1 MRQAVIEG
9 GFGIER
15 VIWRE
20 VQDPLPGPGQVLVR
34 VRAASLNYR
43 DYLVAKGAYNPKMP
57 LPRVPLSDGAGEV
70 VALGE
75 GVSNWAIGDRVA
87 GIFMQAWLDG
97 PYRDVYG
104 KSALGGAIDGLLSEL
119 VVLDAH
125 GLVAIPDHLSFEEA
139 ATLPCAAVTAWNAL
153 FESGNVKPGD
163 TVLVQG
169 SGGVSVFALQFAKA
183 AGARVI
189 ATSSQPAKIERLKA
203 LGADWV
209 LNYKEVPEWGKVIAK
224 AGGVDHVVE
233 VGGIGS
239 LEQSIVA
246 VRAGGHVSV
255 IGVLT
260 GVTGNV
266 NIAPILHKH
275 LHVQGIYV
283 GSRAMFQNLN
293 RALSQNQ
300 LKPVVDSVY
309 PGAEIQEALR
319 HMEVAGHFGKI
330 VISLTHQH

>member
-15 VIWRE
+15 VVWRE
-20 VQDPLPGPGQVLVR
+20 VEDPTPGPGQVLVR
-34 VRAASLNYR
+34 VRATSLNYR
-43 DYLVAKGAYNPKMP
+43 DYLVVKGHYNPKMA

-75 GVSNWAIGDRVA
+75 GVTNWNVGDRVA
-87 GIFMQAWLDG
+87 GIFMQTWLDG
-97 PYRDVYG
+97 PYREEYG
-104 KSALGGAIDGLLSEL
+104 KSALGGAIDGMLADL
-119 VVLDAH
+119 VVLDER
-125 GLVAIPDHLSFEEA
+125 GLVAVPDHLSFAEA

-153 FESGNVKPGD
+153 FESGSVKPGD

-189 ATSSQPAKIERLKA
+189 ATSSQPAKMDRLKA
-203 LGADWV
+203 MGADWV
-209 LNYKEVPEWGKVIAK
+209 LNYKEEPEWGKVIAK

-246 VRAGGHVSV
+246 VRAGGQVNV

-260 GVTGNV
+260 GVAGSL

-275 LHVQGIYV
+275 LHLQGIYV

-293 RALSQNQ
+293 RALAQNQ
-300 LKPVVDSVY
+300 LKPVIDSVY
-309 PGAEIQEALR
+309 PGAQIQEALR
-319 HMEVAGHFGKI
+319 HMEGAGHFGKI
-330 VISLTHQH
+330 VVEL

>member
-1 MRQAVIEG
+1 MRQAVIES

-15 VIWRE
+15 VVWRE
-20 VQDPLPGPGQVLVR
+20 AEEPQPGPGQVLVR
-34 VRAASLNYR
+34 VRATSLNYR
-43 DYLVAKGAYNPKMP
+43 DYLVAMGHYNPKMP
-57 LPRVPLSDGAGEV
+57 LPRVPLSDGAGEIAAV
-70 VALGE
+70 GA
-75 GVSNWAIGDRVA
+75 GVGDWAVGDRVA
-87 GIFMQAWLDG
+87 GIFMQTWLDG
-97 PYRDVYG
+97 PYREGYG
-104 KSALGGAIDGLLSEL
+104 KSALGGAIDGMLADL
-119 VVLDAH
+119 VVLDAQ
-125 GLVAIPDHLSFEEA
+125 GLVAIPDHLSFAEA

-189 ATSSQPAKIERLKA
+189 ATSSQPAKMERLRA
-203 LGADWV
+203 MGADWV
-209 LNYKEVPEWGKVIAK
+209 LNYKQEPEWGKVIAK

-260 GVTGNV
+260 GVAGSI

-275 LHVQGIYV
+275 LHIQGIYV

-293 RALSQNQ
+293 RALAQNQ
-300 LKPVVDSVY
+300 LRPVIDSVY
-309 PGAEIQEALR
+309 PTAQIQEALR
-319 HMEVAGHFGKI
+319 HMAGAGHFGKI
-330 VISLTHQH
+330 AVEL

>member
-15 VIWRE
+15 VVWRE
-20 VQDPLPGPGQVLVR
+20 VEDPTPGPGQVLVR
-34 VRAASLNYR
+34 VRATSLNYR
-43 DYLVAKGAYNPKMP
+43 DYLVVKGHYNPKMA

-75 GVSNWAIGDRVA
+75 GVTNWNVGDRVA
-87 GIFMQAWLDG
+87 GIFMQTWLDG
-97 PYRDVYG
+97 PYREEYG
-104 KSALGGAIDGLLSEL
+104 KSALGGAIDGMLADL
-119 VVLDAH
+119 VVLDEQ
-125 GLVAIPDHLSFEEA
+125 GLVAVPDHLSFAEA

-153 FESGNVKPGD
+153 FESGSVKPGD

-189 ATSSQPAKIERLKA
+189 ATSSQPAKMDRLKA
-203 LGADWV
+203 MGADWV
-209 LNYKEVPEWGKVIAK
+209 LNYKEEPEWGKVIAK

-246 VRAGGHVSV
+246 VRAGGQVNV

-260 GVTGNV
+260 GVAGSL

-275 LHVQGIYV
+275 LHLQGIYV
-283 GSRAMFQNLN
+283 GSRSMFMNLN
-293 RALSQNQ
+293 RALAQNQ
-300 LKPVVDSVY
+300 VKPVIDSVY
-309 PGAEIQEALR
+309 PGAQIQEALR
-319 HMEVAGHFGKI
+319 HMEGAGHFGKI
-330 VISLTHQH
+330 VVEL

>member
-9 GFGIER
+9 GFGIDR
-15 VIWRE
+15 VVWRE
-20 VQDPLPGPGQVLVR
+20 AQGPLPGPGQVLVR
-34 VRAASLNYR
+34 VRATSLNYR
-43 DYLVAKGAYNPKMP
+43 DYLVAKGSYNPKMP

-75 GVSNWAIGDRVA
+75 GVSVWAVGDRVT
-87 GIFMQAWLDG
+87 GIFMQTWLDG
-97 PYRDVYG
+97 PYRDAYG
-104 KSALGGAIDGLLSEL
+104 KSALGGAIDGMLSDL
-119 VVLDAH
+119 VVLDAQ
-125 GLVAIPDHLSFEEA
+125 GLIAIPGHLSFAEA

-153 FESGNVKPGD
+153 FESGDVRPGD

-169 SGGVSVFALQFAKA
+169 SGGVSVFALQLAKA

-189 ATSSQPAKIERLKA
+189 ATSSHPAKMERLKA
-203 LGADWV
+203 MGADWV
-209 LNYKEVPEWGKVIAK
+209 LNYKEEPEWGKAIAK

-246 VRAGGHVSV
+246 VRAGGHISV

-260 GVTGNV
+260 GVAGNL

-283 GSRAMFQNLN
+283 GSRSMFQNLN

-300 LKPVVDSVY
+300 LKPVIDSVY
-309 PGAEIQEALR
+309 PAEQIQEALR
-319 HMEVAGHFGKI
+319 HMEGAGHFGKI
-330 VISLTHQH
+330 VVEL

>member
-15 VIWRE
+15 VVWRE
-20 VQDPLPGPGQVLVR
+20 VEDPAPGPGQVLVR
-34 VRAASLNYR
+34 VRATSLNYR
-43 DYLVAKGAYNPKMP
+43 DYLVAKGQYNPKMP

-70 VALGE
+70 VALGA
-75 GVSNWAIGDRVA
+75 GVSNWAVGDRVA
-87 GIFMQAWLDG
+87 GIFMQTWLDG
-97 PYRDVYG
+97 QYRDLYG
-104 KSALGGAIDGLLSEL
+104 KSALGGAIDGMLAEL

-125 GLVAIPDHLSFEEA
+125 GLVAIPDHLSFAEA

-153 FESGNVKPGD
+153 FESGDVKPGD

-189 ATSSQPAKIERLKA
+189 ATSSQPAKMERLKA
-203 LGADWV
+203 MGADWV
-209 LNYKEVPEWGKVIAK
+209 LNYKEEPEWGKVIAK

-246 VRAGGHVSV
+246 VRAGGQVSV

-260 GVTGNV
+260 GVAGSL

-283 GSRAMFQNLN
+283 GSRAMFLNLS

-300 LKPVVDSVY
+300 IRPVIDSVFS
-309 PGAEIQEALR
+309 GVQIQEALR
-319 HMEVAGHFGKI
+319 HMEGAGHFGKI
-330 VISLTHQH
+330 VVEV

>member
-15 VIWRE
+15 VVWRE
-20 VQDPLPGPGQVLVR
+20 VEDPTPGHGQVLVR
-34 VRAASLNYR
+34 VRATSLNYR
-43 DYLVAKGAYNPKMP
+43 DYLVVKGHYNPKMA

-75 GVSNWAIGDRVA
+75 GVTNWNVGDRVA
-87 GIFMQAWLDG
+87 GIFMQTWLDG
-97 PYRDVYG
+97 PYREEYG
-104 KSALGGAIDGLLSEL
+104 KSALGGAIDGMLADL
-119 VVLDAH
+119 VVLDER
-125 GLVAIPDHLSFEEA
+125 GLVAVPDHLSFAEA

-153 FESGNVKPGD
+153 FESGSVKPGD

-189 ATSSQPAKIERLKA
+189 ATSSQPAKMDRLKA
-203 LGADWV
+203 MGADWV
-209 LNYKEVPEWGKVIAK
+209 LNYKEEPEWGKVIAK

-246 VRAGGHVSV
+246 VRAGGQVNV

-260 GVTGNV
+260 GVAGSL

-275 LHVQGIYV
+275 LHLQGIYV
-283 GSRAMFQNLN
+283 GSRSMFMNLN
-293 RALSQNQ
+293 RALAQNQ
-300 LKPVVDSVY
+300 VKPVIDSVY
-309 PGAEIQEALR
+309 PGAQIQEALR
-319 HMEVAGHFGKI
+319 HMEGAGHFGKI
-330 VISLTHQH
+330 VVEL

>member
-15 VIWRE
+15 GVWRE
-20 VQDPLPGPGQVLVR
+20 VEDPTPGPGQVLVR
-34 VRAASLNYR
+34 VRATSLNYR
-43 DYLVAKGAYNPKMP
+43 DYLVAKGLYNPKMP

-70 VALGE
+70 AALGAE
-75 GVSNWAIGDRVA
+75 VSDWKVGDRVA
-87 GIFMQAWLDG
+87 GIFMQTWFDG
-97 PYRDVYG
+97 PYREAYG
-104 KSALGGAIDGLLSEL
+104 RSALGGAIDGVLSEL
-119 VVLDAH
+119 VVLDAQ
-125 GLVAIPDHLSFEEA
+125 GLVAIPDHLSFAEA

-153 FESGNVKPGD
+153 FESGEVRPGD

-189 ATSSQPAKIERLKA
+189 ATSSQPAKMERLQA
-203 LGADWV
+203 MGADWV
-209 LNYKEVPEWGKVIAK
+209 LNYKEEPEWGKVIAK
-224 AGGVDHVVE
+224 DGGVDHVVE

-246 VRAGGHVSV
+246 VRAGGQVSV

-260 GVTGNV
+260 GVTGSL

-275 LHVQGIYV
+275 IRLQGIYV

-293 RALSQNQ
+293 RALAQNR
-300 LKPVVDSVY
+300 LKPVIDSVFQ
-309 PGAEIQEALR
+309 ATQIQEALR
-319 HMEVAGHFGKI
+319 HMEGAGHFGKI
-330 VISLTHQH
+330 VVEL

>member
-15 VIWRE
+15 VVWRE
-20 VQDPLPGPGQVLVR
+20 VEDPTPGPGQVLVR
-34 VRAASLNYR
+34 VRATSLNYR
-43 DYLVAKGAYNPKMP
+43 DYLVVKGHYNPKMA

-75 GVSNWAIGDRVA
+75 GVTNWNVGDRVA
-87 GIFMQAWLDG
+87 GIFMQTWLDG
-97 PYRDVYG
+97 PYREEYG
-104 KSALGGAIDGLLSEL
+104 KSALGGAIDGMLADL
-119 VVLDAH
+119 VVLDEQ
-125 GLVAIPDHLSFEEA
+125 GLVAVPDHLSFAEA

-153 FESGNVKPGD
+153 FESGSVKPGD

-189 ATSSQPAKIERLKA
+189 ATSSQPAKMDRLKA
-203 LGADWV
+203 MGADWV
-209 LNYKEVPEWGKVIAK
+209 LNYKEEPEWGKVIAK

-246 VRAGGHVSV
+246 VRAGGQVNV

-260 GVTGNV
+260 GVAGSL

-275 LHVQGIYV
+275 LHLQGIYV

-293 RALSQNQ
+293 RALAQNQ
-300 LKPVVDSVY
+300 VKPVIDSVY
-309 PGAEIQEALR
+309 PGAQIQEALR
-319 HMEVAGHFGKI
+319 HMEGAGHFGKI
-330 VISLTHQH
+330 VVEL

>member
-15 VIWRE
+15 VVWRE
-20 VQDPLPGPGQVLVR
+20 VEDPTPGPGQVLVR
-34 VRAASLNYR
+34 VRATSLNYR
-43 DYLVAKGAYNPKMP
+43 DYLVVKGHYNPKMA

-75 GVSNWAIGDRVA
+75 GVTNWNVGDRVA
-87 GIFMQAWLDG
+87 GIFMQTWLDG
-97 PYRDVYG
+97 PYREEYG
-104 KSALGGAIDGLLSEL
+104 KSALGGAIDGMLADL
-119 VVLDAH
+119 VVLDER
-125 GLVAIPDHLSFEEA
+125 GLVAVPDHLSFAEA

-153 FESGNVKPGD
+153 FESGSVKPGD

-189 ATSSQPAKIERLKA
+189 ATSSQPAKMDRLKA
-203 LGADWV
+203 MGADWV
-209 LNYKEVPEWGKVIAK
+209 LNYKEEPEWGKVIAK

-246 VRAGGHVSV
+246 VRAGGQVNV

-260 GVTGNV
+260 GVAGSL

-275 LHVQGIYV
+275 LHLQGIYV

-293 RALSQNQ
+293 RALAQNQ
-300 LKPVVDSVY
+300 VKPVIDSVY
-309 PGAEIQEALR
+309 PGAQIQEALR
-319 HMEVAGHFGKI
+319 HMEGAGHFGKI
-330 VISLTHQH
+330 VVEL

>member
-15 VIWRE
+15 VVWRE
-20 VQDPLPGPGQVLVR
+20 VEDPTPGPGQVLVR
-34 VRAASLNYR
+34 VRATSLNYR
-43 DYLVAKGAYNPKMP
+43 DYLVVKGHYNPKMA

-75 GVSNWAIGDRVA
+75 GVTNWNVGDRVA
-87 GIFMQAWLDG
+87 GIFMQTWLDG
-97 PYRDVYG
+97 PYREEYG
-104 KSALGGAIDGLLSEL
+104 KSALGGAIDGMLADL
-119 VVLDAH
+119 VVLDEQ
-125 GLVAIPDHLSFEEA
+125 GLVAVPDHLSFAEA

-153 FESGNVKPGD
+153 FESGSVKPGD

-189 ATSSQPAKIERLKA
+189 ATSSQPAKMDRLKA
-203 LGADWV
+203 MGADWV
-209 LNYKEVPEWGKVIAK
+209 LNYKEEPEWGKVIAK

-246 VRAGGHVSV
+246 VRAGGQVSV

-260 GVTGNV
+260 GVAGTF

-275 LHVQGIYV
+275 LHLQGIYV
-283 GSRAMFQNLN
+283 GSRSMFMNLN
-293 RALSQNQ
+293 RALAQNQ
-300 LKPVVDSVY
+300 LKPVIDSVY
-309 PGAEIQEALR
+309 PGAQIQEALR
-319 HMEVAGHFGKI
+319 HMEGAGHFGKI
-330 VISLTHQH
+330 VVEL

>member
-15 VIWRE
+15 VVWRE
-20 VQDPLPGPGQVLVR
+20 VEDPTPGPGQILVR
-34 VRAASLNYR
+34 VRATSLNYR
-43 DYLVAKGAYNPKMP
+43 DYLVAKGLYNPKMP

-70 VALGE
+70 AALGA
-75 GVSNWAIGDRVA
+75 GVSDWKVGDRVA
-87 GIFMQAWLDG
+87 GIFMQTWLDG
-97 PYRDVYG
+97 PYREAYG
-104 KSALGGAIDGLLSEL
+104 RSALGGAIDGVLAEL
-119 VVLDAH
+119 VVFDAQ
-125 GLVAIPDHLSFEEA
+125 GLVAIPDYLSFAEA

-153 FESGNVKPGD
+153 FDSGEVRPGD

-189 ATSSQPAKIERLKA
+189 ATSSQPAKMERLQA
-203 LGADWV
+203 MGADWV
-209 LNYKEVPEWGKVIAK
+209 LNYKEEPEWGKVIAK
-224 AGGVDHVVE
+224 DGGVDHVVE

-246 VRAGGHVSV
+246 VRAGGQVSV

-260 GVTGNV
+260 GVTGSL

-275 LHVQGIYV
+275 IRLQGIYV

-293 RALSQNQ
+293 RALGQNR
-300 LKPVVDSVY
+300 LKPVIDSVFQ
-309 PGAEIQEALR
+309 ATQIQEALR
-319 HMEVAGHFGKI
+319 HMEGAGHFGKI
-330 VISLTHQH
+330 VVEL

>member
-15 VIWRE
+15 VVWRE
-20 VQDPLPGPGQVLVR
+20 VEDPTPGPGQVLVR
-34 VRAASLNYR
+34 VRATSLNYR
-43 DYLVAKGAYNPKMP
+43 DYLVVKGHYNPKMA

-75 GVSNWAIGDRVA
+75 GVTNWNVGDRVA
-87 GIFMQAWLDG
+87 GIFMQTWLDG
-97 PYRDVYG
+97 PYREEYG
-104 KSALGGAIDGLLSEL
+104 KSALGGAIDGMLADL
-119 VVLDAH
+119 VVLDEQ
-125 GLVAIPDHLSFEEA
+125 GLVAVPDHLSFAEA

-153 FESGNVKPGD
+153 FESGSVKPGD

-189 ATSSQPAKIERLKA
+189 ATSSQPAKMDRLKA
-203 LGADWV
+203 MGADWV
-209 LNYKEVPEWGKVIAK
+209 LNYKEEPEWGKVIAK

-246 VRAGGHVSV
+246 VRAGGQVNV

-260 GVTGNV
+260 GVAGSL

-275 LHVQGIYV
+275 LHLQGIYV

-293 RALSQNQ
+293 RALAQNQ
-300 LKPVVDSVY
+300 LKPVIDSVY
-309 PGAEIQEALR
+309 PGAQIQEALR
-319 HMEVAGHFGKI
+319 HMEGAGHFGKI
-330 VISLTHQH
+330 VVEL